1 MILLIKKIDQDLL
14 IKLKNKIEKDDI
26 DKIIT
31 TFKGYFVNYPGI
43 KALNSDFDSANDIYE
58 NIKVILNNSEFKIE
72 FFKREFKVFDE
83 KQNEKK
89 DIIAK
94 DLDGLI
100 QIKDNINLN
109 SEISG
114 GELKEERKKELMEK
128 NKKIEIFVR
137 YVEQLQNIIKYFKK
151 LEDHVCP
158 FLIDIVVKTSKD
170 VITFELVNEPLK
182 YEKLII
188 LLKEYCRAIIENQS
202 KFYKENEFFRLV
214 FDRQLYRLFKR
225 TTSKNEDISSYI
237 RFFTN
242 GESIKDDVPL
252 FVSKFNDQS
261 KAYKDYKVA
270 IEENFQLIS
279 KYIKHI
285 FEINNTSLDK
295 LYKDIEVKDDLRGLY
310 KCNVQ
315 KYNMDLFII
324 KVFLKLTNNFP
335 IAQNILL
342 TNNETTQGEIYS
354 FMYRAMK
361 CRFKTLFVISISDD
375 FSVLNLNQMTS
386 LLNKIIRDMKS

>member
-1 MILLIKKIDQDLL
+1 M
-14 IKLKNKIEKDDI
+14 
-26 DKIIT
+26 
-31 TFKGYFVNYPGI
+31 
-43 KALNSDFDSANDIYE
+43 
-58 NIKVILNNSEFKIE
+58 
-72 FFKREFKVFDE
+72 
-83 KQNEKK
+83 
-89 DIIAK
+89 
-94 DLDGLI
+94 
-100 QIKDNINLN
+100 
-109 SEISG
+109 
-114 GELKEERKKELMEK
+114 
-128 NKKIEIFVR
+128 
-137 YVEQLQNIIKYFKK
+137 
-151 LEDHVCP
+151 
-158 FLIDIVVKTSKD
+158 
-170 VITFELVNEPLK
+170 K

-188 LLKEYCRAIIENQS
+188 LLKEYFRAIIENQS

-214 FDRQLYRLFKR
+214 YDRQLYRLFKR

-252 FVSKFNDQS
+252 FESKFNDQS
-261 KAYKDYKVA
+261 KAYKYYKVA

-285 FEINNTSLDK
+285 LEINNTSLDK
-295 LYKDIEVKDDLRGLY
+295 LYKDIEVKDGLRGLY

-315 KYNMDLFII
+315 KYNMDLLII

-375 FSVLNLNQMTS
+375 FSVLNLNLMTS
-386 LLNKIIRDMKS
+386 LLNKIIRDMKVENKIKEITDLKPCILFITQDPKQNINFPEAKDLPKIIIGDENKLEYNLGGGNRY